1 METQLLDINGVKI
14 LECLPGGGVIA
25 SENDALDVV
34 AACGE
39 NETDRVLLNASNLAM
54 DFLHLRTGL
63 AGAVLLKFS
72 NYRIRAAAVLT
83 PKLVNQGHFR
93 EMVMETNR
101 GNVFRVFYDR
111 DLALKW
117 LGSLEVQS

>member
-1 METQLLDINGVKI
+1 METQLVEINGVKI
-14 LECLPGGGVIA
+14 VECLPDGGVIA

-39 NETDRVLLNASNLAM
+39 HETDRVLLNASNLAV

-93 EMVMETNR
+93 DFVLETNR
-101 GNVFRVFYDR
+101 GNAFHVFYDR
-111 DLALKW
+111 ELALKW
-117 LGSLEVQS
+117 LAGVQ